1 MKKLIMLF
9 VLAHFIVIGLYAQ
22 PTELPKSKNGMLE
35 LLDRLIEQRHTHV
48 ARRRSKADSIRM
60 VIRHEPDARRLLDRY
75 LELGY
80 VESELSTDSAIAAYD
95 RGIGV
100 ARALGDSVMVQN
112 FTLHKVIPYVN
123 SGAIH
128 EGLKLY
134 EDEAEK
140 GIHPDN
146 LYVFHRVGALN
157 YLTIGTFFKYDET
170 DNSQTRLGLEHARE
184 WNRLTKPGS
193 PENLFSQALIYLA
206 EGKKQLMAATL
217 HDCVT
222 ASEFSDFEYGR
233 SLIMLGEYYW
243 NNDNLDEAVYNY
255 AHSACAYIYNANLE
269 GVALLRLGELLYS
282 MGDATRAHTYLSIS
296 LEKAIQANEKFN
308 LMRINEAYME
318 VGRIVESQKY
328 RWIYALGAFMALLI
342 IAFIIVYRIL
352 QGKRQQVKKLKQ
364 TEEQLARANLAKET
378 YISEFM
384 NLSSS
389 YIEIL
394 EEYNKMCRRKLTAGQ
409 TEDLMA
415 YIKSG
420 KVLEEAR
427 KKFYDVFDEALF
439 HLFPDFV
446 EQVNRLLQPDKKIVT
461 TDPTALTT
469 ELRVAAMSRLG
480 IEDAA
485 VIARFL
491 GISTNTIYT
500 YRNKLRTRAINR
512 ATIEEDLRHIGL
524 VEMQ

>member
-9 VLAHFIVIGLYAQ
+9 VLAHFIAIGLYAQ

-35 LLDRLIEQRHTHV
+35 LLDRLIEQRHTHF
-48 ARRRSKADSIRM
+48 ARRRSKADSIRVLM
-60 VIRHEPDARRLLDRY
+60 RHETDARKLLGRY

-80 VESELSTDSAIAAYD
+80 IESELSTDSAIAAYD
-95 RGIGV
+95 RGIEV

-112 FTLHKVIPYVN
+112 LTLHKVIPYVN

-134 EDEAEK
+134 EKEAEK
-140 GIHPDN
+140 GIHHDN
-146 LYVFHRVGALN
+146 RYVFHRVGALN
-157 YLTIGTFFKYDET
+157 YLTLGTFFKYDET

-184 WNRLTKPGS
+184 WNRLTAPGS
-193 PENLFSQALIYLA
+193 PENLYSQALIYLA
-206 EGKKQLMAATL
+206 EGKQQLMAATL
-217 HDCVT
+217 HDCVA
-222 ASEFSDFEYGR
+222 ASDFDDFEYGR
-233 SLIMLGEYYW
+233 SLIILGEYYW
-243 NNDNLDEAVYNY
+243 NNGNLDEAVYNY
-255 AHSACAYIYNANLE
+255 AQSACAYIYNANLE

-328 RWIYALGAFMALLI
+328 RWIYALGAFIALLI
-342 IAFIIVYRIL
+342 VAFIIVYRIL
-352 QGKRQQVKKLKQ
+352 QSKRQQVKKLKQ
-364 TEEQLARANLAKET
+364 TEEMLARANLAKET

-394 EEYNKMCRRKLTAGQ
+394 EEYNKMCRRKLTVGQ
-409 TEDLMA
+409 TKELMA
-415 YIKSG
+415 YITSG

-446 EQVNRLLQPDKKIVT
+446 EQVNRLLQPDKKIIT
-461 TDPTALTT
+461 TEPNALTT

-485 VIARFL
+485 IIARFL

-512 ATIEEDLRHIGL
+512 ATIEEDLRRIGL

>member
-1 MKKLIMLF
+1 
-9 VLAHFIVIGLYAQ
+9 
-22 PTELPKSKNGMLE
+22 
-35 LLDRLIEQRHTHV
+35 
-48 ARRRSKADSIRM
+48 
-60 VIRHEPDARRLLDRY
+60 
-75 LELGY
+75 
-80 VESELSTDSAIAAYD
+80 
-95 RGIGV
+95 
-100 ARALGDSVMVQN
+100 
-112 FTLHKVIPYVN
+112 
-123 SGAIH
+123 
-128 EGLKLY
+128 
-134 EDEAEK
+134 
-140 GIHPDN
+140 
-146 LYVFHRVGALN
+146 
-157 YLTIGTFFKYDET
+157 
-170 DNSQTRLGLEHARE
+170 
-184 WNRLTKPGS
+184 
-193 PENLFSQALIYLA
+193 
-206 EGKKQLMAATL
+206 
-217 HDCVT
+217 
-222 ASEFSDFEYGR
+222 
-233 SLIMLGEYYW
+233 
-243 NNDNLDEAVYNY
+243 
-255 AHSACAYIYNANLE
+255 
-269 GVALLRLGELLYS
+269 
-282 MGDATRAHTYLSIS
+282 
-296 LEKAIQANEKFN
+296 
-308 LMRINEAYME
+308 MRINEAYME